1 MDFRCDQAS
10 GSLQSEGEARR
21 HEHERLCAQ
30 GAEEEIPCEYAHQT
44 SGGSCPDALQ
54 AEEEAQMKIGRAERL
69 KESTGRV
76 IAKLKPV
83 NYNWN
88 FKFLR
93 GKL

>member
-1 MDFRCDQAS
+1 
-10 GSLQSEGEARR
+10 
-21 HEHERLCAQ
+21 
-30 GAEEEIPCEYAHQT
+30 
-44 SGGSCPDALQ
+44 
-54 AEEEAQMKIGRAERL
+54 MKIGRAERL

-83 NYNWN
+83 NYNWS